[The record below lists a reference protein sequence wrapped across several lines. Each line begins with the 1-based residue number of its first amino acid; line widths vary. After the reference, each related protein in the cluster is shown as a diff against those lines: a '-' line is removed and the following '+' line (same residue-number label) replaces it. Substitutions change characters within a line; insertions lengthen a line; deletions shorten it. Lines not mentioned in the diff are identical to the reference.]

1 MPDRR
6 SHRSAAPRDERLFS
20 PEAVPLLARAT
31 AHLSWLLSRG
41 YADRSALKLVGDR
54 FDLTARQREAV
65 GRSACPDGALHSR
78 RARCVPIAALRG
90 AELAVDAY
98 NVLTTL
104 ESALGGGVVLR
115 GRDGCYRDLAS
126 LRGTWR
132 RVAETVPALEL
143 VGAFFASVGVADCL
157 WYIDRPVSNSRRLER
172 MIVELARRHGWGWS
186 AELVADAD
194 QAIGASARV
203 AASAD
208 RAVLD
213 ACANWCNLAAEVIV
227 HAVGGAWVVDM
238 AGGAGGLEAP

>member
-1 MPDRR
+1 MPDKR
-6 SHRSAAPRDERLFS
+6 SHRSAAPRDERLFA

-41 YADRSALKLVGDR
+41 YAERSGLKLVGDR
-54 FDLTARQREAV
+54 FELTARQREAV
-65 GRSACPDGALHSR
+65 GRSACPDGALRSR

-90 AELAVDAY
+90 AQLAVDAY

-143 VGAFFASVGVADCL
+143 AGSFLELAGVADCV
-157 WYIDRPVSNSRRLER
+157 WYVDRPVSNSRRLGR
-172 MIVELARRHGWGWS
+172 MIVELARRRAWSWS
-186 AELVADAD
+186 AELVGDAD
-194 QAIGASARV
+194 RALVASARV

-213 ACANWCNLAAEVIV
+213 AGGSWCNLAGDVIV
-227 HAVGGAWVVDM
+227 QAVHGAWVVDLAAE
-238 AGGAGGLEAP
+238 AGAPEGP